1 MGRVRLFVTPRQLF
15 FSKRRPAMISKRSRA
30 IKHRRVKLE
39 NVLVHLLRRVLL
51 PGSAMK
57 CAHARQKLPPHLFKF
72 LGVKRDADKR
82 SLLHV
87 FVDSLQSGIKNLAV
101 VTDVSML
108 EHQNQMKKRS
118 TSSHLSSLLP
128 RMSIGDGPTD
138 ADQCAICLDAVRSNT
153 STEVDAS
160 SSNSPILLQCEHT
173 FHRKC
178 IPV

>member
-15 FSKRRPAMISKRSRA
+15 FSKETPSNDLEAVSSDQTSSSEARKRAGAFAPTCPVARECNEVRS
-30 IKHRRVKLE
+30 
-39 NVLVHLLRRVLL
+39 
-51 PGSAMK
+51 
-57 CAHARQKLPPHLFKF
+57 CASETTASSVQVPY
-72 LGVKRDADKR
+72 VKRDADKR

-138 ADQCAICLDAVRSNT
+138 ADQCAICLDAVSSNT